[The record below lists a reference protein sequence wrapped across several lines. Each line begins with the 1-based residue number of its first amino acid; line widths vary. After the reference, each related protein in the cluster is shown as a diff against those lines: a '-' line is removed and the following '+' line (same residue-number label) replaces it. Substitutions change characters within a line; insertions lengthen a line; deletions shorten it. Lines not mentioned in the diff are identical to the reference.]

1 MNKTIKSILI
11 ITITILSKNGHCQST
26 EIPQQRTLIWNTES
40 TLANKVY
47 QSFASKKINFDKLSE
62 RGNTP
67 RILLAKL
74 LLKQDIEAVN
84 NAIQQM
90 KVRGVTGSHWAL
102 NAKGDYDFT
111 LMPLTTILF
120 LFDNQPD
127 LLYPKTKE
135 HLINTL
141 LTEEGGKYRRATPR
155 TLGLVADT
163 ENYIL
168 MTEGSRYLK
177 NRWQMLHGDLSP
189 TYDNVAN
196 GMENKI
202 LAYLNHMK
210 TNGLYEYN
218 SIPYIGYTIA
228 ALLNL
233 EAFASEKVSTEAR
246 NVLDYMNWTYAMGA
260 YKLKYYPPMRRRYE
274 KAKIQELTTDYQ
286 SVFVKAWLSYAPI
299 EPFNTD
305 ISNAEVHALVGS
317 CMPYR
322 PADKVV
328 EVIFNKGSGYF
339 IKLGHGKKSCPE
351 IFTAGKHFLL
361 SAGGANQG
369 KHSLVIARPTMLF
382 LNDKADKLPET
393 FHLTGRGNDFM
404 KWNNTGV
411 YKNFACA
418 SGKVFVPEGFKPVI
432 KRNSWAVYEGNNNVK
447 IAVYAAEDVGL
458 MLVFED
464 TKAEELLANL
474 EKFNPNDEQLKT
486 KFQFPDGQI
495 INYDVNT
502 PQNKWVIQ
510 SVDGKSVD
518 RDFHKWEL
526 INYESRIF
534 K

>member
-1 MNKTIKSILI
+1 
-11 ITITILSKNGHCQST
+11 
-26 EIPQQRTLIWNTES
+26 
-40 TLANKVY
+40 
-47 QSFASKKINFDKLSE
+47 
-62 RGNTP
+62 
-67 RILLAKL
+67 
-74 LLKQDIEAVN
+74 
-84 NAIQQM
+84 
-90 KVRGVTGSHWAL
+90 
-102 NAKGDYDFT
+102 
-111 LMPLTTILF
+111 
-120 LFDNQPD
+120 
-127 LLYPKTKE
+127 
-135 HLINTL
+135 
-141 LTEEGGKYRRATPR
+141 
-155 TLGLVADT
+155 
-163 ENYIL
+163 
-168 MTEGSRYLK
+168 
-177 NRWQMLHGDLSP
+177 MLHGDLSP

>member
-1 MNKTIKSILI
+1 MRIILLTYLTISWFSLE
-11 ITITILSKNGHCQST
+11 SYCQ
-26 EIPQQRTLIWNTES
+26 EMVQIPHQRTIVWKTNAN
-40 TLANKVY
+40 LANQVY

-90 KVRGVTGSHWAL
+90 RVRGVTGSHWAL
-102 NAKGDYDFT
+102 NPKGDYDFT

-120 LFDNQPD
+120 LFDTQPD

-163 ENYIL
+163 ENHIL

-177 NRWQMLHGDLSP
+177 NRWKMLHGTLSSD
-189 TYDNVAN
+189 YDNIAN
-196 GMENKI
+196 GMEVKI
-202 LAYLNHMK
+202 LAYLNRMK

-246 NVLDYMNWTYAMGA
+246 NVLGYMNWTYALGS
-260 YKLKYYPPMRRRYE
+260 YKLRHYPPMRRRYE

-286 SVFVKAWLSYAPI
+286 SVFVKAWLSYGPI
-299 EPFNTD
+299 DPFNTD

-328 EVIFNKGSGYF
+328 EVIFDKGDGYF
-339 IKLGHGKKSCPE
+339 VKLGHGKKSCPE
-351 IFTAGKHFLL
+351 IFMAGKHFLL

-369 KHSLVIARPTMLF
+369 KNSLVIARPTTLF
-382 LNDKADKLPET
+382 LNDNAQKLPET
-393 FHLTGRGNDFM
+393 FHLKGKEDDFM

-418 SGKVFVPEGFKPVI
+418 SGKVFVPDAFKPI
-432 KRNSWAVYEGNNNVK
+432 LERNNWAIYTGKNNVK
-447 IAVYAAEDVGL
+447 IVVYSTEDIGIMLIFEDMKAED
-458 MLVFED
+458 
-464 TKAEELLANL
+464 LLTNL
-474 EKFNPNDEQLKT
+474 EKSNSNDEHIKT
-486 KFQFPDGQI
+486 QFQFPDGQI
-495 INYDVNT
+495 ITYDVNA
-502 PQNKWVIQ
+502 PLNKWVIK
-510 SVDGKSVD
+510 SIDGKSVE
-518 RDFHKWEL
+518 RDFSKWAL
-526 INYESRIF
+526 INFESSIF

>member
-1 MNKTIKSILI
+1 MRYFLLTYLTISLFSIQ
-11 ITITILSKNGHCQST
+11 SNGQ
-26 EIPQQRTLIWNTES
+26 EMVQIPHQRTIAWKTKS
-40 TLANKVY
+40 DLANQVY
-47 QSFASKKINFDKLSE
+47 QSFASKKITFDKLSE

-102 NAKGDYDFT
+102 NPKGDYDFT

-120 LFDNQPD
+120 LFDTQPD

-155 TLGLVADT
+155 TLGLLADT
-163 ENYIL
+163 ENHIL

-177 NRWQMLHGDLSP
+177 NRWKMLHGTSSP

-196 GMENKI
+196 GMEVKI
-202 LAYLNHMK
+202 LAYLNRMK

-233 EAFASEKVSTEAR
+233 EAFASEKVSIEAR
-246 NVLDYMNWTYAMGA
+246 NVLDYMNWTYALGT
-260 YKLKYYPPMRRRYE
+260 YKLRHYPPMRRRYE

-286 SVFVKAWLSYAPI
+286 SLFVKAWLSYAPI
-299 EPFNTD
+299 EPFNAD

-328 EVIFNKGSGYF
+328 EVIFNKGDGYF
-339 IKLGHGKKSCPE
+339 VKLGHSKKSCPE
-351 IFTAGKHFLL
+351 IFTAGQHFLL

-369 KHSLVIARPTMLF
+369 KNSLVIARPTTLF
-382 LNDKADKLPET
+382 LNDNAQKLPET
-393 FHLTGRGNDFM
+393 FHLKGKEDDFM

-418 SGKVFVPEGFKPVI
+418 SGKVFVPEAFKPI
-432 KRNSWAVYEGNNNVK
+432 LERNNWTIYSGKNNVK
-447 IAVYAAEDVGL
+447 IVVYASDNISLMLIFEDMKAED
-458 MLVFED
+458 
-464 TKAEELLANL
+464 LLANL
-474 EKFNPNDEQLKT
+474 EKFNPIDEKLKT
-486 KFQFPDGQI
+486 QFQFSDGQI
-495 INYDVNT
+495 ITYDVNA
-502 PQNKWVIQ
+502 PLHKWVIKTI
-510 SVDGKSVD
+510 DGKSVE
-518 RDFHKWEL
+518 RDFSKWAL
-526 INYESRIF
+526 INYESSIL

>member
-1 MNKTIKSILI
+1 MRVILLTYLTISLFSIQ
-11 ITITILSKNGHCQST
+11 SNGQSMVQ
-26 EIPQQRTLIWNTES
+26 IPHQRTIAWKTNAD
-40 TLANKVY
+40 LAIQVY

-74 LLKQDIEAVN
+74 LLKQDIEDVN
-84 NAIQQM
+84 KAIQQM

-102 NAKGDYDFT
+102 NPKGDYDFT

-163 ENYIL
+163 ENHIL

-177 NRWQMLHGDLSP
+177 NRWKMLHGNSSP
-189 TYDNVAN
+189 TYDNVSN
-196 GMENKI
+196 GMEVKI
-202 LAYLNHMK
+202 LAYLNRMK

-246 NVLDYMNWTYAMGA
+246 NVLDYMNWTYALGS
-260 YKLKYYPPMRRRYE
+260 YKLRHYPPMRRRYE

-328 EVIFNKGSGYF
+328 EVIFNKGEGYF
-339 IKLGHGKKSCPE
+339 VKLGHGKKSCPE
-351 IFTAGKHFLL
+351 IFTAGKHFIMYPDFRTEFISGDLL
-361 SAGGANQG
+361 SL
-369 KHSLVIARPTMLF
+369 S
-382 LNDKADKLPET
+382 
-393 FHLTGRGNDFM
+393 
-404 KWNNTGV
+404 
-411 YKNFACA
+411 
-418 SGKVFVPEGFKPVI
+418 
-432 KRNSWAVYEGNNNVK
+432 
-447 IAVYAAEDVGL
+447 
-458 MLVFED
+458 
-464 TKAEELLANL
+464 
-474 EKFNPNDEQLKT
+474 
-486 KFQFPDGQI
+486 
-495 INYDVNT
+495 
-502 PQNKWVIQ
+502 
-510 SVDGKSVD
+510 
-518 RDFHKWEL
+518 
-526 INYESRIF
+526 
-534 K
+534 

>member
-1 MNKTIKSILI
+1 MRVILLTYLTISLFS
-11 ITITILSKNGHCQST
+11 LQSNSQT
-26 EIPQQRTLIWNTES
+26 MVQIPHQRTIAWKKNAD
-40 TLANKVY
+40 LANQVY

-74 LLKQDIEAVN
+74 LLKQDIETVN

-90 KVRGVTGSHWAL
+90 RVRGVTGSHWAL
-102 NAKGDYDFT
+102 NPKGDYDFT

-135 HLINTL
+135 HLVNTL
-141 LTEEGGKYRRATPR
+141 LTEEGSKYRRATPR

-163 ENYIL
+163 ENHIL

-177 NRWQMLHGDLSP
+177 NRWKRLHGNLSP
-189 TYDNVAN
+189 TYYNVAN
-196 GMENKI
+196 GMEVKI
-202 LAYLNHMK
+202 LAYLNRMK

-233 EAFASEKVSTEAR
+233 EAFASEKVSAEAR
-246 NVLDYMNWTYAMGA
+246 NVLDYMNWTYALGT
-260 YKLKYYPPMRRRYE
+260 YKLRHYPPMRRRYE
-274 KAKIQELTTDYQ
+274 KAQIQELTTDYQ
-286 SVFVKAWLSYAPI
+286 SIFVKSWLSYAPI

-322 PADKVV
+322 PADKIV
-328 EVIFNKGSGYF
+328 EIIFNKGDGYF
-339 IKLGHGKKSCPE
+339 VKLGHGKKSCPE
-351 IFTAGKHFLL
+351 IFTASEHFLL

-369 KHSLVIARPTMLF
+369 KNSLVIARPTTLF

-393 FHLTGRGNDFM
+393 FHLTGKGNDFM

-418 SGKVFVPEGFKPVI
+418 SGKVFVPKAFKPI
-432 KRNSWAVYEGNNNVK
+432 LERNNWAIYEGKNNIK
-447 IAVYAAEDVGL
+447 IVVYSTEDLGL
-458 MLVFED
+458 MLIFED
-464 TKAEELLANL
+464 MKAEDLLANL
-474 EKFNPNDEQLKT
+474 EKFNPSDEQLKT
-486 KFQFPDGQI
+486 QFQFLGGQI
-495 INYDVNT
+495 ITYDVNA
-502 PQNKWVIQ
+502 PLNKWVIK
-510 SVDGKSVD
+510 SIDGKSVE
-518 RDFHKWEL
+518 RDFSKWAL
-526 INYESRIF
+526 INDESRIS

>member
-1 MNKTIKSILI
+1 MRYILLTYLI
-11 ITITILSKNGHCQST
+11 ISSFSLESYCQ
-26 EIPQQRTLIWNTES
+26 EMVQIPHQRTIAWKTKS
-40 TLANKVY
+40 DLANQVY

-74 LLKQDIEAVN
+74 LLKQDIKNVN
-84 NAIQQM
+84 KAIQQM
-90 KVRGVTGSHWAL
+90 RVRGVTGSHWAL
-102 NAKGDYDFT
+102 NPKGDYDFT

-127 LLYPKTKE
+127 LLYPKTKD

-155 TLGLVADT
+155 TFGLVADT
-163 ENYIL
+163 ENHIL

-177 NRWQMLHGDLSP
+177 NRWKMLHGILSP
-189 TYDNVAN
+189 DYDNLAN
-196 GMENKI
+196 GMEVKI
-202 LAYLNHMK
+202 LAYLNRMK
-210 TNGLYEYN
+210 NNGLYEYN

-233 EAFASEKVSTEAR
+233 EAFASEKVSAEAR
-246 NVLDYMNWTYAMGA
+246 NVLDYMNWTYALGT
-260 YKLKYYPPMRRRYE
+260 YKLRHYPPMRRRYE

-286 SVFVKAWLSYAPI
+286 SVFIKAWLSYAPV
-299 EPFNTD
+299 EPLNMD
-305 ISNAEVHALVGS
+305 ISNAEVHALAGS

-328 EVIFNKGSGYF
+328 EVIFNKENGYF
-339 IKLGHGKKSCPE
+339 VKLGHGKKSCPE

-369 KHSLVIARPTMLF
+369 KNSLVIARPTTLF
-382 LNDKADKLPET
+382 LNDKADKLSET
-393 FHLTGRGNDFM
+393 FHLTGKGNDFM

-418 SGKVFVPEGFKPVI
+418 SGKVSVPEDYKPI
-432 KRNSWAVYEGNNNVK
+432 LERNNWAIYAGNNNVK
-447 IAVYAAEDVGL
+447 IVVYSTEDIGIMLIFEDMKAED
-458 MLVFED
+458 
-464 TKAEELLANL
+464 LLANL
-474 EKFNPNDEQLKT
+474 EKSNANDEQLKT
-486 KFQFPDGQI
+486 QFQFPDGQI
-495 INYDVNT
+495 ITYDVNAHL
-502 PQNKWVIQ
+502 NKWVIK
-510 SVDGKSVD
+510 SIDGKSVE
-518 RDFHKWEL
+518 RDFSKWAL
-526 INYESRIF
+526 INFESGQLR